1 MTISLNASGT
11 RKLDVTAEDFATI
24 RRYNLFDGLVA
35 SHGVID
41 EAALERLRLTIRSLI
56 ASTEGDVRPLLNL
69 CVNVIY
75 HDRMKA
81 YGLAQ
86 LIAAYRGHEEELAA
100 QSDNIEDAAEVT
112 ETSAE

>member
-35 SHGVID
+35 SYGVVD
-41 EAALERLRLTIRSLI
+41 EAALDRLRLTIRSLI
-56 ASTEGDVRPLLNL
+56 ASTENDVRPLLNL

-81 YGLAQ
+81 YGLAE
-86 LIAAYRGHEEELAA
+86 LINAYHSFEKNEAAL
-100 QSDNIEDAAEVT
+100 
-112 ETSAE
+112 SAESADSSAE

>member
-24 RRYNLFDGLVA
+24 RHYNLFDGLVA
-35 SHGVID
+35 SHGVVD
-41 EAALERLRLTIRSLI
+41 EDALDRLRLTVRSLI

-86 LIAAYRGHEEELAA
+86 LIDAYRNHEEF
-100 QSDNIEDAAEVT
+100 QAEVT
-112 ETSAE
+112 DTTDSSAE

>member
-11 RKLDVTAEDFATI
+11 RTLEVTAEDFETI
-24 RRYNLFDGLVA
+24 RLYNLFDGLVA
-35 SHGVID
+35 SHGVVD
-41 EAALERLRLTIRSLI
+41 DNALERLRLTVRSLI

-81 YGLAQ
+81 YGLGKLIKAYDEY
-86 LIAAYRGHEEELAA
+86 IAASVPSAEGSEPA
-100 QSDNIEDAAEVT
+100 QSSEA
-112 ETSAE
+112 